1 MSYGRLP
8 SEDEMVAAIEMIER
22 AIRERRVMR
31 VRFFKEKRD
40 RRGYRQWFD
49 DSLDAV
55 FGRRVVLEA
64 APVVRT
70 VEPLEWTTNAA
81 GEPYM
86 VGICHDAPGEEYPAL
101 RTIRIDR
108 IPVTRE
114 GLRLRVTR
122 RRFIAEGTA
131 LDPRRVSA
139 P

>member
-8 SEDEMVAAIEMIER
+8 TEDETFHAIELIDR
-22 AIRERRVMR
+22 AIKERRIVR
-31 VRFFKEKRD
+31 VRFFKEKKDRRD
-40 RRGYRQWFD
+40 RRQWFN

-86 VGICHDAPGEEYPAL
+86 VGICHDAPNTERPAL

-108 IPVTRE
+108 IPVTRD
-114 GLRLRVTR
+114 GLRMEVTDR
-122 RRFIAEGTA
+122 AFKVEGTM
-131 LDPRRVSA
+131 LDPRWEGVI
-139 P
+139 